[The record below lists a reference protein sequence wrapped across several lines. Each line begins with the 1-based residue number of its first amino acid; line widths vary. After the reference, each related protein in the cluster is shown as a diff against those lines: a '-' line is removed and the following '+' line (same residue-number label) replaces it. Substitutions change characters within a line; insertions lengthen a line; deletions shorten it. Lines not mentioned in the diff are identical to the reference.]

1 MSSPHFKKL
10 LEECQAIHDKKSA
23 DYSNDENPFSNFDFA
38 ASLTAI
44 FKNPVDQ
51 VFACMIGIKIARL
64 AELRNGKTPNNES
77 IRDSHID
84 LTNYAG
90 LWGAY
95 HDSKVQGN
103 IPDVIAEALKHS
115 GQNIK
120 EAEFITGM
128 AIGGSQ
134 PYLQCPKCSFKTL
147 IKSIYIEHATSMHSA
162 YFYGSRAEITYPDG
176 TSIFITI

>member
-10 LEECQAIHDKKSA
+10 LEECQAIHDKKNA

-38 ASLTAI
+38 ASLMAI
-44 FKNPVDQ
+44 FKQPIDQ

-77 IRDSHID
+77 IRDSYID

-95 HDSKVQGN
+95 WDSKAQGN

-147 IKSIYIEHATSMHSA
+147 VKLVYIEHAIRMHSA
-162 YFYGSRAEITYPDG
+162 YWKESKRELIYPDA
-176 TSIFITI
+176 SIIYITI